1 MLVIS
6 LLLVEFLVV
15 NLGIATGLV
24 INVAIDVA
32 ADIFYCVG
40 VSLVMEKAF
49 EKQKWTRFLF
59 SSHKWCELMM
69 FQKTQV
75 TWGLC
80 FGNIFLSP

>member
-1 MLVIS
+1 
-6 LLLVEFLVV
+6 
-15 NLGIATGLV
+15 
-24 INVAIDVA
+24 
-32 ADIFYCVG
+32 
-40 VSLVMEKAF
+40 MEKAF